1 MWRFPALL
9 CNNKPLTFTITVLTL
24 VLQHLVLSS
33 VWWVRVQMEIVIF
46 SKNII
51 VYLETSLYGVCMV
64 SMTFDAIL
72 HRVPDSNVR
81 SFGVSLESSF
91 LQTKHRFTMSTGMVG
106 QFPAVHIIIVHY
118 NNM

>member
-1 MWRFPALL
+1 
-9 CNNKPLTFTITVLTL
+9 
-24 VLQHLVLSS
+24 
-33 VWWVRVQMEIVIF
+33 MEIVIF

-81 SFGVSLESSF
+81 SSGVSLESSF
-91 LQTKHRFTMSTGMVG
+91 LQTKHRFTVSTGMSML
-106 QFPAVHIIIVHY
+106 FIFSSAY
-118 NNM
+118 NNNTLYYSSV